1 MKLSDILI
9 LIGLGAIVLVN
20 PLTGQYLIKAIIFA
34 YEQLLLVSDW
44 FMVAGITLIG
54 VGFILNKQEQRKKH
68 SAKFKKL
75 KNKKT
80 QVAGEFID

>member
-1 MKLSDILI
+1 MKLSDVLI
-9 LIGLGAIVLVN
+9 LIGLGAIILVN

-54 VGFILNKQEQRKKH
+54 VGFVLNKQEQRKKNT
-68 SAKFKKL
+68 AKLKKL
-75 KNKKT
+75 KSKKT
-80 QVAGEFID
+80 QSAGQFID